1 MKIYLDV
8 CCLCRPFDDQTQDRI
23 RLESNAILAIIENCK
38 NGKWDLIGSNIID
51 FEISKIP
58 DEDKKE
64 KVNILLSIVNSK
76 IKVNAAIEKRSI
88 ELEKLNFYSYDALH
102 IACAE
107 YINADILL
115 TTDDYLLKKAKQNI
129 SAVKVKIE
137 NPVIWLMEIIK
148 NEY

>member
-38 NGKWDLIGSNIID
+38 NGKWDLIGSNMID

-88 ELEKLNFYSYDALH
+88 ELEKLNFYSYDALY

-107 YINADILL
+107 HMNSDILL

-129 SAVKVKIE
+129 SAFKVKIE

>member
-23 RLESNAILAIIENCK
+23 RMESNAVLTIIENCRS
-38 NGKWDLIGSNIID
+38 GKWDLIGSNIID

-64 KVNILLSIVNSK
+64 KVNILVSIVNSK
-76 IKVNAAIEKRSI
+76 ITVNAVVEKRSI

-107 YINADILL
+107 HMNSDILL
-115 TTDDYLLKKAKQNI
+115 TTDDFLLKKSKT
-129 SAVKVKIE
+129 KYKRR
-137 NPVIWLMEIIK
+137 
-148 NEY
+148 

>member
-23 RLESNAILAIIENCK
+23 RIESNAILAIIENCR
-38 NGKWDLIGSNIID
+38 NGKWNLIGSNIID

-64 KVNILLSIVNSK
+64 KVNILVSIVNSK
-76 IKVNAAIEKRSI
+76 IPVNAGIEERSI
-88 ELEKLNFYSYDALH
+88 ELEKLNFYSFDALH

-107 YINADILL
+107 YANSYVLL
-115 TTDDYLLKKAKQNI
+115 TADDYLLKKAKQNI
-129 SAVKVKIE
+129 SAIKIKID
-137 NPVIWLMEIIK
+137 NPVIWLMEIMK